1 VFQQS
6 FRRFGQR
13 PEQKR
18 VRAEEQA
25 GRGGGLEE
33 LSDCNSI
40 TFQTQRTG
48 IRISSTKIWQPNSYY
63 FNVNLKDPILGVF

>member
-6 FRRFGQR
+6 FGRFGQR

-25 GRGGGLEE
+25 RRGGGLEE

-48 IRISSTKIWQPNSYY
+48 IRLSSKEMCQPRSY
-63 FNVNLKDPILGVF
+63 

>member
-25 GRGGGLEE
+25 RRGGGLKE
-33 LSDCNSI
+33 LFDCNSI

-48 IRISSTKIWQPNSYY
+48 IRLSSKEM
-63 FNVNLKDPILGVF
+63 G